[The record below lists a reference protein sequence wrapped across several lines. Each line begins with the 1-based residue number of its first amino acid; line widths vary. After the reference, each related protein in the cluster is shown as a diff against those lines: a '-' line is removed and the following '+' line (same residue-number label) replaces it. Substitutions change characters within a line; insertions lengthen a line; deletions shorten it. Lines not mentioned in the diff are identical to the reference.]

1 MSDATAAAPE
11 AAAKDKDKEKQD
23 PAAAAKGGSKKK
35 LLIIIAAAVV
45 ALGGAGGG
53 AWFFMNKGHADEEA
67 VADADEGEHE
77 ADAKEEKGEKGK
89 SKKDKKAKKGKAAEP
104 KLPAIYVEFTPPFV
118 VNFDAKGVMRFLQ
131 VSIQVMTRDHET
143 SEMIKLHDPKIRNNM
158 LLLLGSQT
166 LDTISSMEGK
176 EELRK
181 QSLETIAKVVEDE
194 GGEGKKVEDL
204 YFTSFVMQ

>member
-1 MSDATAAAPE
+1 MSDTTAAAPE
-11 AAAKDKDKEKQD
+11 AAAKDKDKEKQE
-23 PAAAAKGGSKKK
+23 PAAAKGGSKKK

-67 VADADEGEHE
+67 TADSGEAEH
-77 ADAKEEKGEKGK
+77 DAKDAKKEKGK
-89 SKKDKKAKKGKAAEP
+89 GKKDKKGKAAEP
-104 KLPAIYVEFTPPFV
+104 KAPAIYVEFQPPFV

-131 VSIQVMTRDHET
+131 VNIQVMTRDHET

-166 LDTISSMEGK
+166 YDTISTMEGK
-176 EELRK
+176 EGLRK
-181 QSLETIAKVVEDE
+181 QALETIAKIIDEE
-194 GGEGKKVEDL
+194 GGEAKKVEDL

>member
-11 AAAKDKDKEKQD
+11 AAAKDKDKEKQV
-23 PAAAAKGGSKKK
+23 PAAKGGSKK
-35 LLIIIAAAVV
+35 LLIIIAAAVLV
-45 ALGGAGGG
+45 LGGGGAG
-53 AWFFMNKGHADEEA
+53 AFFFMHNSAADEE
-67 VADADEGEHE
+67 VSADSGEGEQ
-77 ADAKEEKGEKGK
+77 ADAKDTKKEKGK
-89 SKKDKKAKKGKAAEP
+89 SKKDAKGKKGKEAAP
-104 KLPAIYVEFTPPFV
+104 KLPAIYVEFQPPFV

-143 SEMIKLHDPKIRNNM
+143 SEMVKLHEPKIRNNM

-166 LDTISSMEGK
+166 LDTISTTEAK
-176 EELRK
+176 EELRRK
-181 QSLETIAKVVEDE
+181 ALETIAKIVDDE

>member
-11 AAAKDKDKEKQD
+11 AAAKDKDKEKQE

-67 VADADEGEHE
+67 TADSGEGEHD
-77 ADAKEEKGEKGK
+77 AKDAKEAKKEKGK
-89 SKKDKKAKKGKAAEP
+89 SKKDKKGKAAAP
-104 KLPAIYVEFTPPFV
+104 KAPAIYVEFQPPFV

-143 SEMIKLHDPKIRNNM
+143 SEMIKLHDPRIRNNM

-166 LDTISSMEGK
+166 LDTISTMEAK

-181 QSLETIAKVVEDE
+181 KALETIAKIVEDE

>member
-1 MSDATAAAPE
+1 MSDAAAAAAPE
-11 AAAKDKDKEKQD
+11 AAAKDKEKQA
-23 PAAAAKGGSKKK
+23 PAAVKGGSKK

-45 ALGGAGGG
+45 ALGAAGGG
-53 AWFFMNKGHADEEA
+53 AWFFMHKNADEGT
-67 VADADEGEHE
+67 ADADEGEH
-77 ADAKEEKGEKGK
+77 ADAKDTKKDQAKGK
-89 SKKDKKAKKGKAAEP
+89 KDKKGKAAEP
-104 KLPAIYVEFTPPFV
+104 KAPAIYVEFQPPLV

-131 VSIQVMTRDHET
+131 VGMQVLTRDHDT

-166 LDTISSMEGK
+166 YDAISTIEGK
-176 EELRK
+176 EDLRK
-181 QSLETIAKVVEDE
+181 KALETVTKIVDDE

>member
-11 AAAKDKDKEKQD
+11 AAAKDKDKEKQE
-23 PAAAAKGGSKKK
+23 PAAAKGGSKKK
-35 LLIIIAAAVV
+35 LLIIIAAAVLV
-45 ALGGAGGG
+45 LGGGGAG
-53 AWFFMNKGHADEEA
+53 AFFFMHKSAADEE
-67 VADADEGEHE
+67 VSADSGEGEQ
-77 ADAKEEKGEKGK
+77 ADAKDTKKEKGK
-89 SKKDKKAKKGKAAEP
+89 SKKDAKGKKGKEAAP
-104 KLPAIYVEFTPPFV
+104 KAPAIYVEFNPPFV

-143 SEMIKLHDPKIRNNM
+143 SEMVKLHEPKIRNNM

-166 LDTISSMEGK
+166 LDTISTTEAK

-181 QSLETIAKVVEDE
+181 KALETIAKVVEDE

>member
-11 AAAKDKDKEKQD
+11 AAAKDAGKQ
-23 PAAAAKGGSKKK
+23 AAPAAKGGNKK
-35 LLIIIAAAVV
+35 LLIIIAAAVLV
-45 ALGGAGGG
+45 LGGGGAG
-53 AWFFMNKGHADEEA
+53 AFFFMHKSATDEE
-67 VADADEGEHE
+67 VTADADEGEH
-77 ADAKEEKGEKGK
+77 ADAKDTKKEKGK
-89 SKKDKKAKKGKAAEP
+89 AKGKKDKKGKAAEP
-104 KLPAIYVEFTPPFV
+104 KLPAIYVEFQPPFV

-131 VSIQVMTRDHET
+131 VSIQVMTRDHDT

-166 LDTISSMEGK
+166 LDTISTMEAK

-181 QSLETIAKVVEDE
+181 KALETIVKIIDEE

>member
-1 MSDATAAAPE
+1 MSDAAAAAPE
-11 AAAKDKDKEKQD
+11 AAAKDKEKQA
-23 PAAAAKGGSKKK
+23 PAAAKGGSKK

-67 VADADEGEHE
+67 MADADEGEHE
-77 ADAKEEKGEKGK
+77 ADAKDAKSEKGK

-104 KLPAIYVEFTPPFV
+104 KLPAIYVEFAPPFV

-131 VSIQVMTRDHET
+131 VSIQVLTRDHET

-176 EELRK
+176 EALRK
-181 QSLETIAKVVEDE
+181 QSLETIAKIVEDE